1 MTNNP
6 HEIDNVL
13 QDVWAGNEDVSADA
27 DCSPTKVCR
36 NARLTNCSASPQQV
50 IPRSSRSAIGIF
62 ANAQHLTDHR
72 HGNLLRSSRS
82 DRKASWPVDAPGIG
96 DAPKGKP
103 VTTILL
109 QRTRPD

>member
-36 NARLTNCSASPQQV
+36 NAREFSFDGSPDDPNTGGAAV
-50 IPRSSRSAIGIF
+50 
-62 ANAQHLTDHR
+62 
-72 HGNLLRSSRS
+72 
-82 DRKASWPVDAPGIG
+82 
-96 DAPKGKP
+96 
-103 VTTILL
+103 
-109 QRTRPD
+109 QRP